1 MLKSIETAL
10 KLSTIREKLNDL
22 NAVTEPTEAEQTEER
37 DLLASQKTTETE
49 YREAL
54 TAEGDEHATVA
65 VDGEDREYRAL
76 LGRGNVGRILA
87 AFVEHRSVDGAESEL
102 QQHHGLQ
109 SNQVP
114 LDMLR
119 LPVEHRAVTTAPTN
133 VGTTEQPP
141 VLPVFAAGVGAFLG
155 ADRPTVAAG
164 LVAFPI
170 LDDRPDVGGPHT
182 DSSAVDETTG
192 SFSSSLLT
200 PGRIQASYYYKR
212 VDAARF
218 PVIDLALRQAL
229 NGGLEEQ
236 LDHELITGTEG
247 LLTGTKLANHAAS
260 AVTTFASY
268 LSAFGHSRVDG
279 RYASALADVRTVAGS
294 ATYGHMGNAYRSNN
308 ADYSALDALDRK
320 TGGVR
325 VSAHV
330 PAVASSHKQ
339 NAVIRLGM
347 HDRAVL
353 QVLWDGV
360 TYRFQTKSRK
370 IKNRGN
376 RYHGD
381 PVGRHEDPP
390 GVEFPQA
397 GNAARGVGARHA
409 VTCCRRSWL

>member
-22 NAVTEPTEAEQTEER
+22 NAVTDPTEAQQTEER
-37 DLLASQKTTETE
+37 DLIASQKTTEVE

-54 TAEGDEHATVA
+54 TAEADEHATVE
-65 VDGEDREYRAL
+65 VDGEDREYVAL

-87 AFVEHRSVDGAESEL
+87 AFVEHRSADGAESEL

-119 LPVEHRAVTTAPTN
+119 LPVEHRAVTTGPTN
-133 VGTTEQPP
+133 VGTTEQPAIM
-141 VLPVFAAGVGAFLG
+141 PVFAAGVGAFIG

-164 LVAFPI
+164 LVAF
-170 LDDRPDVGGPHT
+170 R
-182 DSSAVDETTG
+182 SSTTG
-192 SFSSSLLT
+192 RTWAGRTSIARRSTKRPEVFSSSLLT
-200 PGRIQASYYYKR
+200 PGRIQASYFYKR

-229 NGGLEEQ
+229 NGGLEEK
-236 LDHELITGTEG
+236 LDQELIAGTEG
-247 LLTGTKLANHAAS
+247 LLTGTNLANHAAA

-279 RYASALADVRTVAGS
+279 RYASALADVRAVVGA
-294 ATYGHMGNAYRSNN
+294 ATYAHAGNQYRSNN

-330 PAVASSHKQ
+330 PAVASHKQ

-360 TYRFQTKSRK
+360 TLVPDEITKAKTGEVAITAILLVATK
-370 IKNRGN
+370 ILRASSFHKQETQ
-376 RYHGD
+376 H
-381 PVGRHEDPP
+381 
-390 GVEFPQA
+390 
-397 GNAARGVGARHA
+397 AA
-409 VTCCRRSWL
+409 

>member
-1 MLKSIETAL
+1 MLKSLEKALALSETRERLNVINAL
-10 KLSTIREKLNDL
+10 PDADVTDAIR
-22 NAVTEPTEAEQTEER
+22 TEEGA
-37 DLLASQKTTETE
+37 LAAKLPTMEQE

-54 TAEGDEHATVA
+54 TAEGDEHAPVA

-87 AFVEHRSVDGAESEL
+87 AFVEHRSADGAESEI

-109 SNQVP
+109 SNQIP

-119 LPVEHRAVTTAPTN
+119 LPVEHRAVTTGPTN
-133 VGTTEQPP
+133 VGTTAQPA
-141 VLPVFAAGVGAFLG
+141 VMPVFAAGVGAFIG

-164 LVAFPI
+164 LVAYPV
-170 LDDRPDVGGPHT
+170 LDERPTVGGPHT
-182 DSSAVDETTG
+182 DSASVDETTG

-200 PGRIQASYYYKR
+200 PGRVQASYFYKR

-229 NGGLEEQ
+229 NGGLEEK
-236 LDHELITGTEG
+236 LDQELIAGTEG
-247 LLTGTKLANHAAS
+247 LLTGTNLANHAAA

-279 RYASALADVRTVAGS
+279 RYAAALSDVRAVVGA
-294 ATYGHMGNAYRSNN
+294 ATYAHAGGQYRSNN
-308 ADYSALDALDRK
+308 ADYSVIDALDRK

-330 PAVASSHKQ
+330 PAVASHKQ

-353 QVLWDGV
+353 QVLWDGISLIPDEV
-360 TYRFQTKSRK
+360 TKSKTGEIGITAILLVATK
-370 IKNRGN
+370 ILRADAFHKQQVQ
-376 RYHGD
+376 H
-381 PVGRHEDPP
+381 
-390 GVEFPQA
+390 
-397 GNAARGVGARHA
+397 AA
-409 VTCCRRSWL
+409 